1 MAIESLL
8 ASASLTS
15 PIDVP
20 NLLSSEYDSDAPSTL
35 EQSYDQS
42 GDFSSVAPTP
52 VVQRTQLMQQGA
64 EMSEM
69 ERERRREQR
78 RDADTIQQLRNENMQ
93 LRQVAAAAEAQGA
106 EDLKAYHNAV
116 ESAAARSRSELTE
129 LRTKLVELQ
138 SEMPQ
143 LRGRLAAGKGEFAHL
158 LIEHGRYSSLRQCAE
173 HEVSVVE
180 HVQMRVYDMMRKAE
194 RDGAVAAE
202 ARSTTDSLAEKLR
215 AERDAREALT
225 IRLAEV
231 GARAEAKSREAEELR
246 IEGRRLRAELQ
257 AAQAGPEGAAKAALE
272 IAEQRLVAT
281 SDAAN
286 EGARLLGE
294 AKAAAARA
302 EKAHEEA
309 ASRASYLSQD
319 KEYLTL
325 QLRTLEER
333 TASAEARAAKE
344 EMSAME
350 IGRQLAVAKEALM
363 GNARDAAEDYK
374 QRLEGEMLRWQS
386 VSKSAHEAHA
396 EAHAAAVSTCVPS
409 YILPSYLPTFLLSYF
424 PTHSTVRERCVRET
438 PWPLPLATWHA
449 LLSRPPWCH
458 VACPPH
464 PTSLGA
470 TWQVSTHKDSR
481 EMALADADKWQTRY
495 AELKREYDEAVLA
508 AAEAAGRHEASS
520 AELRSEARLK
530 SFEAERLRMQTEQAM
545 VSARQAAVDAE
556 AKGEKLELLKS
567 EYYSLKTASATKIAQ
582 LEASSA
588 ALTARIGT
596 YEALEEELDRTVLQA
611 GAIAAIESGGGADGG
626 GGEGGGHGMQPYLR
640 VPSSAQR
647 RMQQC
652 LTLAKDLLT
661 TQRRAETSEA
671 KLLEAMGEAE
681 RLQTVVEELQRRVR
695 QGGQPQSYLVQQ
707 VESAEATRIETEAKL
722 AVVTQQLAE
731 HEEALAAARAQNEQ
745 LLTDLE
751 SLLSQRGSLDALRA
765 TLTRLLPLEM
775 LPALAPQIA

>member
-1 MAIESLL
+1 MRPTGKRSTRRAPLGPARGHSLILIKVVRGTPPTPATEVQQRFERVADGSVLAHEHSAILTICDLAGADAPGRRHGAARGAAPSAEHGVAPSASAAAHERGMTVSTSLL
-8 ASASLTS
+8 ALANTVRHLADRGPATTRSPLAPGIAPAADVSPASVIDAPGAAAQAHVAGLGPSTLRDCALTRLLRASLGGACKTTFLATVS
-15 PIDVP
+15 QVRHLPCISAAFHRLP
-20 NLLSSEYDSDAPSTL
+20 WPLLSSHSA
-35 EQSYDQS
+35 
-42 GDFSSVAPTP
+42 SSA
-52 VVQRTQLMQQGA
+52 
-64 EMSEM
+64 S
-69 ERERRREQR
+69 
-78 RDADTIQQLRNENMQ
+78 
-93 LRQVAAAAEAQGA
+93 
-106 EDLKAYHNAV
+106 
-116 ESAAARSRSELTE
+116 SASSACHDR
-129 LRTKLVELQ
+129 VD
-138 SEMPQ
+138 
-143 LRGRLAAGKGEFAHL
+143 RLAL
-158 LIEHGRYSSLRQCAE
+158 
-173 HEVSVVE
+173 
-180 HVQMRVYDMMRKAE
+180 
-194 RDGAVAAE
+194 
-202 ARSTTDSLAEKLR
+202 
-215 AERDAREALT
+215 
-225 IRLAEV
+225 
-231 GARAEAKSREAEELR
+231 
-246 IEGRRLRAELQ
+246 
-257 AAQAGPEGAAKAALE
+257 
-272 IAEQRLVAT
+272 
-281 SDAAN
+281 
-286 EGARLLGE
+286 
-294 AKAAAARA
+294 
-302 EKAHEEA
+302 
-309 ASRASYLSQD
+309 
-319 KEYLTL
+319 
-325 QLRTLEER
+325 
-333 TASAEARAAKE
+333 
-344 EMSAME
+344 
-350 IGRQLAVAKEALM
+350 
-363 GNARDAAEDYK
+363 
-374 QRLEGEMLRWQS
+374 
-386 VSKSAHEAHA
+386 
-396 EAHAAAVSTCVPS
+396 
-409 YILPSYLPTFLLSYF
+409 
-424 PTHSTVRERCVRET
+424 
-438 PWPLPLATWHA
+438 
-449 LLSRPPWCH
+449 PWCH